1 MSIDPLSFFKK
12 IMKHIPP
19 RQRKSKKNPGPF
31 GPESSMVMVLARSR
45 LAIPL
50 PAGMEFLVVGMV
62 H

>member
-1 MSIDPLSFFKK
+1 LSIDPLSFFKRNK
-12 IMKHIPP
+12 VHPAPSAKK
-19 RQRKSKKNPGPF
+19 QKNPGPF

-50 PAGMEFLVVGMV
+50 PAGMEFLVVGTI